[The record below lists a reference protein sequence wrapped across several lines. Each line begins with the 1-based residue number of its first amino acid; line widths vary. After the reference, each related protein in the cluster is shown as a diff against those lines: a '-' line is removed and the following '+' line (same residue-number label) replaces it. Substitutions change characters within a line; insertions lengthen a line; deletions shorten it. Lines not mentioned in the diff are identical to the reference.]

1 RNISYGSDIPSSE
14 PRTSSAPKSSSA
26 SSMETCRY
34 RSASL
39 MRQGIP
45 SRAATKGRSG
55 IREAISR
62 ERSDSP
68 TPGACTGA
76 SASSA
81 MAAAPHDDPFFEH
94 LFAPLYEAFFDDPTN
109 AAKKAALY
117 FLPNCNPVTGGARA
131 TVTMEMGFPFIRY
144 EGPTV
149 TSPPDRSDMRYARWY
164 PTALTL
170 PNNKVLVLS
179 GVDQNE
185 SLGTTKPTKIDP
197 ATGRKVLDLDPVSGY
212 TKDALTDGP
221 FRDSVIFQVVPEI
234 YDPEA
239 DRTRAL

>member
-1 RNISYGSDIPSSE
+1 MIFPVSPNRSRTPMAIPATTRSCAAVYSAQRLRRTPRVYTGASSGRRTPRYRNISYGSDIPSSE

-81 MAAAPHDDPFFEH
+81 MAAASRDGFTSTAASKTFRCGIC
-94 LFAPLYEAFFDDPTN
+94 PTRSHS
-109 AAKKAALY
+109 
-117 FLPNCNPVTGGARA
+117 PVREST
-131 TVTMEMGFPFIRY
+131 
-144 EGPTV
+144 
-149 TSPPDRSDMRYARWY
+149 TSP
-164 PTALTL
+164 
-170 PNNKVLVLS
+170 K
-179 GVDQNE
+179 
-185 SLGTTKPTKIDP
+185 
-197 ATGRKVLDLDPVSGY
+197 
-212 TKDALTDGP
+212 
-221 FRDSVIFQVVPEI
+221 
-234 YDPEA
+234 
-239 DRTRAL
+239 